1 MTEMQ
6 GCEMTNQSTF
16 TIRPP
21 TAADEAAVL
30 ALLEELFEPP
40 GAFPPGYTPE
50 RGREG
55 FRWALAEDHAD
66 LLLAL
71 DGDTIVG
78 LASVYADIQSIRF
91 GKRCW
96 LQDLVTRKTHRS
108 RGVGRALLAAAAEW
122 ARERGC
128 SHLELSSGLGRIDA
142 HRFYERED
150 MSKASY
156 TFTLRLGE

>member
-1 MTEMQ
+1 MTDIEV
-6 GCEMTNQSTF
+6 
-16 TIRPP
+16 RP
-21 TAADEAAVL
+21 AISSDEAAVL

-55 FRWALAEDHAD
+55 FLWALSEDNAD
-66 LLLAL
+66 VLLAVE
-71 DGDTIVG
+71 GDRIVG

-96 LQDLVTRKTHRS
+96 LQDLVTTREYRS
-108 RGVGRALLAAAAEW
+108 RGVGKRLLDAATDW

-128 SHLELSSGLGRIDA
+128 THLELSSGLGRKDA
-142 HRFYERED
+142 HRFYEREG
-150 MSKASY
+150 MERGSY
-156 TFTLRLGE
+156 NFQRWIGE

>member
-6 GCEMTNQSTF
+6 GCEMTNQSIF
-16 TIRPP
+16 TIRPA

-40 GAFPPGYTPE
+40 GAFPPGYTWE
-50 RGREG
+50 RGSEG
-55 FRWALAEDHAD
+55 FRWALARDHAD
-66 LLLAL
+66 VLLAV
-71 DGDTIVG
+71 DGDAIVG

-108 RGVGRALLAAAAEW
+108 RGVGQALLAAAGEW

-128 SHLELSSGLGRIDA
+128 NHLELSSGLGRIDA
-142 HRFYERED
+142 HRFYEREG
-150 MSKASY
+150 MAKASY
-156 TFTLRLGE
+156 TFTLRLGD